1 MAEKTMVRVRNCS
14 RRSGSNLPGK
24 APLVVVLGGLGFIGS
39 HLSRALLNLGYRVR
53 IFDKLYASHE
63 LMEDIESRVE
73 IIEGDFERQGDVID
87 ALIDASI
94 CFHLIHTTV
103 PGSSMQDPAYD
114 VQSNILSSV
123 RWLSQLD
130 STSVGRLIY
139 VSSGGT
145 VYGLPRTNPISED
158 HPTNPICSYGITKL
172 CIEKYIALYADL
184 HGIEYRIARPANAY
198 GEGQR
203 LNINQGVIGAFAN
216 KVFQGEPIEV
226 WGDGNIKR
234 DYLYV
239 GDLVSAL
246 IALIDHDGP
255 SRIFNISSEK
265 GYSLLQVIEIMEEVT
280 GNRIEV
286 KVLPNRGFDV
296 PVNILS
302 CKRLK
307 DETGWAPK
315 VGLHEG
321 IARYVQWL
329 GKSTLEGK
337 A

>member
-1 MAEKTMVRVRNCS
+1 MGRVRNCL

-24 APLVVVLGGLGFIGS
+24 ASLVVVLGGLGFIGS
-39 HLSRALLNLGYRVR
+39 HLSRALLSLGYRVR

-73 IIEGDFERQGDVID
+73 IIEGDFEKSKDVID
-87 ALIDASI
+87 VLIDAPI

-114 VQSNILSSV
+114 VQSNILSSA
-123 RWLSQLD
+123 RWLSQLH
-130 STSVGRLIY
+130 STSLKKLIY
-139 VSSGGT
+139 ISSGGT
-145 VYGLPRTNPISED
+145 VYGLPQTNPINED

-172 CIEKYIALYADL
+172 CIEKYIALYANL
-184 HGIEYRIARPANAY
+184 YGIEYRIARPSNAY

-203 LNINQGVIGAFAN
+203 LHISQGVIGVFAD
-216 KVFQGEPIEV
+216 KVLHGKSIEV

-239 GDLVSAL
+239 ADLVSAL
-246 IALIDHDGP
+246 VALLDYNGP
-255 SRIFNISSEK
+255 SRIFNISS
-265 GYSLLQVIEIMEEVT
+265 GQGHSLLEIIEMMEEII
-280 GNRIEV
+280 GNKI
-286 KVLPNRGFDV
+286 KMKFLPKRGFDT
-296 PVNILS
+296 PVNVLS
-302 CKRLK
+302 SKRLK
-307 DETGWAPK
+307 DETGWVPK

-321 IARYVQWL
+321 ISRYIQWFR
-329 GKSTLEGK
+329 KSTVKGK